1 MHILTCVFVSTGL
14 TNNSS
19 ASSNH
24 SLFHEL
30 NPQLLARTAVFLNS
44 FITVFAFAPVLAASI
59 DCSSISG
66 KTKTKTLNQSSAH
79 LNHQRSERDPSSAGA
94 LIKDLLVAKERGRRR
109 W

>member
-30 NPQLLARTAVFLNS
+30 NPQLLARTAAFLNS

-66 KTKTKTLNQSSAH
+66 KAKTKALNQTSAH
-79 LNHQRSERDPSSAGA
+79 LNQSSERDPSSAGA